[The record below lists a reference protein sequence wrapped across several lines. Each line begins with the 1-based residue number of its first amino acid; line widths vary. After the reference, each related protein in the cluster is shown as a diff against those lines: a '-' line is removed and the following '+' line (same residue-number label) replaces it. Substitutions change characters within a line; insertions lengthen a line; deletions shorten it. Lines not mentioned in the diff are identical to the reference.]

1 MTNEL
6 VFQTATELIGKIRS
20 REVSVLEVLEA
31 HLKQIQD
38 VNPTVN
44 AFCTLDDERA
54 REYAKKLDHKLG
66 EGINPGPLYGLPVGI
81 KDLSPTKGIRTT
93 KGSPIYADWIPDYD
107 DLIVE
112 RYKKAGA
119 IVIGKTNTPEFGAGS
134 QTFNSV
140 FGTTLNPYDLTKTCG
155 GSSGGSAVSLACGM
169 IPIAS
174 GGDLGG
180 SLRNPAAWSN
190 VVGMRTSI
198 GRVPNYPTGLAFN
211 SFSVAGP
218 MARTVEDLSLQLSVL
233 AGPDPRCPMSLPE
246 SGEQFLNPLMKDLRG
261 AKLAWSPDLGGYPID
276 PTIVEQLENQIQ
288 IFSDMGCKIENASP
302 NLTDADE
309 IFETI
314 RAYQFA
320 FEHKSHLEN
329 HRNKLKETVIWNT
342 ESGLK
347 LSGTDIAEAENK
359 RGMLHKRIVDFMDDY
374 DFLLC
379 PVTSV
384 WPFSIDQE
392 YISEINGVSLKN
404 YIEWMAPCYAITVT
418 GLPAISIPAGFS
430 KDGLPLGLQIVG
442 KYREDFQVL
451 QIARAFEN
459 ATKFSSVRPKLPLS
473 DHS

>member
-1 MTNEL
+1 MTEKL
-6 VFQTATELIGKIRS
+6 VFQTAAELIGRIRS
-20 REVSVLEVLEA
+20 REVSVLEVLDA
-31 HLKQIQD
+31 HLKQIED
-38 VNPTVN
+38 INPIVN
-44 AFCTLDDERA
+44 AFCTLDEERA
-54 REYAKKLDHKLG
+54 REYAKKLDHKLAHG
-66 EGINPGPLYGLPVGI
+66 TNPGPLYGLPIGI
-81 KDLSPTKGIRTT
+81 KDLSATKGIRTT
-93 KGSPIYADWIPDYD
+93 KGSPIYANWIPDYD

-112 RYKKAGA
+112 RFKKAGA

-140 FGTTLNPYDLTKTCG
+140 FGKTLNPYDLTKTCG

-174 GGDLGG
+174 GSDLGG

-198 GRVPNYPTGLAFN
+198 GRVPIYPTGLPFN
-211 SFSVAGP
+211 SLSVAGP
-218 MARTVEDLSLQLSVL
+218 MARTVQDLSLQLSVV
-233 AGPDPRCPMSLPE
+233 AGPDPRVPMSLPE
-246 SGEQFLNPLMKDLRG
+246 AGEQFLNPLMTDFRG
-261 AKLAWSPDLGGYPID
+261 IKLAWSPDLGGYPID
-276 PTIVEQLENQIQ
+276 PTIIEQLEHQIK
-288 IFSDMGCKIENASP
+288 IFSDLGCEIENASP
-302 NLTDADE
+302 NLKDADE
-309 IFETI
+309 IFQTI
-314 RAYQFA
+314 RGYQFA

-329 HRNKLKETVIWNT
+329 HRDQLKKTVIWNT

-347 LSGTDIAEAENK
+347 LLATDIAQAENK
-359 RGMLHKRIVDFMDDY
+359 RAVLHKRIMEFMDEY

-392 YISEINGVSLKN
+392 YISEINGIPLNN
-404 YIEWMAPCYAITVT
+404 YIEWMAPCYAITVS

-451 QIARAFEN
+451 QLASAFEN
-459 ATKFSSVRPKLPLS
+459 ATEFNSVRPRLSLS
-473 DHS
+473 DNS